1 MPSDLQVRRHRPASQ
16 APGILWNYAP
26 RDSALLNCSLDGSI
40 IKDYALEGSINAWA
54 QQWLTMAENTKPGP
68 NPSVPDDEILSLFR
82 DTSDP
87 VLSTAEVAEQIPL
100 ARRSVY
106 DRLVSLREKEE
117 VESKEIG
124 GRNTV
129 WWIPTNE

>member
-1 MPSDLQVRRHRPASQ
+1 
-16 APGILWNYAP
+16 
-26 RDSALLNCSLDGSI
+26 
-40 IKDYALEGSINAWA
+40 
-54 QQWLTMAENTKPGP
+54 MAENTKPGP